1 MKKLLLMSTIILT
14 FLLYTPLCYAELPN
28 ITAKSYVLMDL
39 NSGQILCEKN
49 SDNIKLYHASTTKI
63 MTAIVALENCSLE
76 TMMTASQEA
85 VYDIGKDGMNIGI
98 MAGEEMNMEQ
108 LLNALLV
115 VSANETANIIAENIC
130 GSREKFVEL
139 MNKKAL
145 ELGANNTHFTNSSG
159 VHHED
164 HYTTAKDL
172 AIISRY
178 AMSIPKFRE
187 IVDKREFTPD
197 ATNKHPTWPTLYSSN
212 KMLRFY
218 ENELFHVNGI
228 KTGYT
233 GPAGFNLV
241 SSAEDNNGMELIS
254 VVLGVSDSD
263 PKDSIFKYSQQLL
276 EYGFLNFST
285 QTLIE
290 KGKVIDNVN
299 VNAGSG
305 IIEKLKVIASES
317 IDAVLPVNGH
327 VESLIKKQHVDSQI
341 NAPVNQGD
349 VLGFIEY
356 EKDGVSLGRVD
367 LVAAESIEK
376 IIIEDTFI
384 DKLKK
389 LADNNTFLKVVKT
402 SITILVVFIVLRL
415 TLKRISRK
423 VRRKRIY

>member
-1 MKKLLLMSTIILT
+1 
-14 FLLYTPLCYAELPN
+14 
-28 ITAKSYVLMDL
+28 MDL
-39 NSGQILCEKN
+39 KSGQILCEKN
-49 SDNIKLYHASTTKI
+49 SDNIKLYPASTTKI
-63 MTAIVALENCSLE
+63 MTAIVALENCSLD

-98 MAGEEMNMEQ
+98 MAGEEMSMEQ

-130 GSREKFVEL
+130 GSREEFIEL
-139 MNKKAL
+139 MNKKAI
-145 ELGANNTHFTNSSG
+145 ELGANNTHFVNASG
-159 VHHED
+159 MHHDD

-218 ENELFHVNGI
+218 ENELFDITGI

-233 GPAGFNLV
+233 GQAGFNLV
-241 SSAEDNNGMELIS
+241 SSAQDNNGMELIS
-254 VVLGVSDSD
+254 VVMGVSDSD
-263 PKDSIFKYSQQLL
+263 VKDSIFKYSQKLL

-285 QTLIE
+285 HTLIE

-305 IIEKLKVIASES
+305 IIENLNVIANES
-317 IDAVLPVNGH
+317 INVILSLNGYD
-327 VESLIKKQHVDSQI
+327 ESLSKKQYINSQI
-341 NAPVNQGD
+341 NAPVKQGEI
-349 VLGFIEY
+349 LGFLEY
-356 EKDGVSLGRVD
+356 EKDGVLLGRVD

-389 LADNNTFLKVVKT
+389 LANNNTFLKVVKT
-402 SITILVVFIVLRL
+402 SITILVGFILLRFI
-415 TLKRISRK
+415 LKKISRK
-423 VRRKRIY
+423 VRRKRIF